1 MCGLWQWGEV
11 ILSSLNFKD
20 IPDFVLIS
28 LWYIWPHVARM
39 VSEKWCSDV
48 CTEEQMWNDVYTGK
62 IFSLLLKK
70 GKECLLAELRWS
82 AER

>member
-1 MCGLWQWGEV
+1 MCELWQWGEV